1 MAFCVVEDL
10 ELFLQ
15 ISIPLASRPAA
26 SRAITEATAAI
37 QNYCQ
42 QVLAAVANETITL
55 DCHGGARL
63 FLPELPVTTLTSVT
77 ENGAL
82 LVKDTDYKLAQNGI
96 LHRLWQPWGYGTD
109 GIQMVKVVYSHGY
122 AAIPED
128 IVSIATRAA
137 SRAYQAGLRAAE
149 TGAVTGVTAT
159 TLGDYSVTYGGG
171 AAAEGVM
178 GASAA
183 PLLLQSEK
191 ELLDKYR
198 V

>member
-1 MAFCVVEDL
+1 MFCTVSDIEQ
-10 ELFLQ
+10 FLQ
-15 ISIPLASRPAA
+15 TSIPAA
-26 SRAITEATAAI
+26 NLLSANRAIAEATAAI
-37 QNYCQ
+37 QNYCRQ
-42 QVLAAVANETITL
+42 LIEGVANDTITL

-63 FLPELPVTTLTSVT
+63 FLPELPVGTLTSVT
-77 ENGAL
+77 ENSIL
-82 LVKDTDYKLAQNGI
+82 LVKDDDYKLAQNGI

-109 GIQMVKVVYSHGY
+109 GIQMVKIVYSHGY
-122 AAIPED
+122 VVIPED

-137 SRAYQAGLRAAE
+137 SRAYQSGLRAAE
-149 TGAVTGVTAT
+149 TGGVTGVTAT
-159 TLGDYSVTYGGG
+159 SLGDYSVTYGGG

-191 ELLDKYR
+191 EQLDKYR

>member
-1 MAFCVVEDL
+1 MFCTVSDIEK
-10 ELFLQ
+10 FLQ
-15 ISIPLASRPAA
+15 VSIPAANLASAN
-26 SRAITEATAAI
+26 RAIAEATAAI
-37 QNYCQ
+37 QNYCRQ
-42 QVLAAVANETITL
+42 LIEVVANDTITV

-77 ENGAL
+77 ENALL
-82 LVKDTDYKLAQNGI
+82 LVKDTDYKLGENGI

-109 GIQMVKVVYSHGY
+109 GIQMVKIVYSHGY
-122 AAIPED
+122 AAIPGD

-137 SRAYQAGLRAAE
+137 SRAYQAGLRAADM
-149 TGAVTGVTAT
+149 GAVPGVTAT
-159 TLGDYSVTYGGG
+159 TLGDYSVSFGGG
-171 AAAEGVM
+171 GTAEGVL